1 MTLSLLLTGLIVW
14 IMFLVACIVWA
25 WVKLSHRYDPRIVQ
39 VLPISTILICVSFI
53 LFFILRAL
61 FNV

>member
-1 MTLSLLLTGLIVW
+1 MTLELLVTGLIIW
-14 IMFLVACIVWA
+14 LAFLVACLVWA

-39 VLPISTILICVSFI
+39 VLPIATVTICFSLI